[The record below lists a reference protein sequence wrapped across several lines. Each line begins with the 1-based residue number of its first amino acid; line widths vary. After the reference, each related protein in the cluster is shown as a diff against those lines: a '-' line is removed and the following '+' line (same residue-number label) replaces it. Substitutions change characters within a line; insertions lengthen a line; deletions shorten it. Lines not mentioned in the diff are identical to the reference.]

1 VGQRAIP
8 NEKGKFTGSGS
19 ILGAETGHVNDEWDF
34 VTDGWTK
41 NPKTGKEE
49 PNYKILGE
57 GAFGTTYLVQ
67 HKKTKVLGACKQL
80 AKHKVKTEADV
91 EDVRREVSILHHL
104 SGHPHVAALHTAY
117 EGRKNVYIV
126 MEYCGGGELFD
137 RIVARTKEN
146 RKKHID
152 RVYSEREAAAMF
164 RTMVRTVAYC
174 HSLGVMHRDLKPE
187 NFVMASQDEDA
198 AIKAIDF
205 GLATY
210 FEPNEKFTEK
220 LGSAC
225 YMAPEVIK
233 HNYSKEADIWS
244 IGVILYILLSGRP
257 PFYGSS
263 EEAIYRSIVR
273 QHIDLDSSLW
283 KNISASG
290 KDLISKTLCRNPAA
304 RLTAEEILNHPW
316 VREGGDAPSEPLENA
331 VLERMRDFC
340 AMNKFKRV
348 GLMAMAKT
356 LTASEI
362 AGMKQMFASFDKDG
376 SGTITIKE
384 LQRGLEKQGC
394 AAGAEEIAGL
404 LSTMDVDGDG
414 VLDYE
419 EFLAATLSAFKMNS
433 ANNLQRAFAYFDK
446 DESGYITA
454 DELKLVIE
462 ELELGGDMDVNEF
475 LRAVDTDGD
484 HKIDYDEFLAMMNG
498 NHPGPGGKSA

>member
-1 VGQRAIP
+1 
-8 NEKGKFTGSGS
+8 
-19 ILGAETGHVNDEWDF
+19 
-34 VTDGWTK
+34 
-41 NPKTGKEE
+41 
-49 PNYKILGE
+49 
-57 GAFGTTYLVQ
+57 
-67 HKKTKVLGACKQL
+67 
-80 AKHKVKTEADV
+80 
-91 EDVRREVSILHHL
+91 
-104 SGHPHVAALHTAY
+104 
-117 EGRKNVYIV
+117 

-290 KDLISKTLCRNPAA
+290 KDLISKTLCRN
-304 RLTAEEILNHPW
+304 
-316 VREGGDAPSEPLENA
+316 
-331 VLERMRDFC
+331 
-340 AMNKFKRV
+340 
-348 GLMAMAKT
+348 
-356 LTASEI
+356 
-362 AGMKQMFASFDKDG
+362 
-376 SGTITIKE
+376 
-384 LQRGLEKQGC
+384 
-394 AAGAEEIAGL
+394 
-404 LSTMDVDGDG
+404 LS
-414 VLDYE
+414 L
-419 EFLAATLSAFKMNS
+419 
-433 ANNLQRAFAYFDK
+433 
-446 DESGYITA
+446 IH
-454 DELKLVIE
+454 I
-462 ELELGGDMDVNEF
+462 
-475 LRAVDTDGD
+475 
-484 HKIDYDEFLAMMNG
+484 
-498 NHPGPGGKSA
+498 